1 MSARN
6 RQPARVALTVIV
18 VVGLAVDAFVHLH
31 LASSYAAV
39 RSSVLSQGALFYAEG
54 IVAAIAAVALLV
66 RPRRYTVAFAF
77 LVSAGGTLAVLLYSY
92 VDVGAIGPLP
102 NMYEPVWYFEKT
114 LSAWAEGI
122 AALAALSL
130 LVMYELRPRRSP
142 HALAE

>member
-6 RQPARVALTVIV
+6 RQPNRLALTVVV

-39 RSSVLSQGALFYAEG
+39 TSGTLSQADLFYAEG
-54 IVAAIAAVALLV
+54 VVAAIACVALLV
-66 RPRRYTVAFAF
+66 RPRRYTAVFAF
-77 LVSAGGTLAVLLYSY
+77 LVSAGGTAAVLLYRY

-102 NMYEPVWYFEKT
+102 NMYEPVWYLEKT

-122 AALAALSL
+122 AALAALGL
-130 LVMYELRPRRSP
+130 LVVFELRPRHSP
-142 HALAE
+142 HALAR